1 MADDPSVLTRQ
12 MHIRV
17 DPKTFQK
24 MAVFCV
30 ECQVSWSEFINSAIE
45 ERLAQEDSTQGGRA

>member
-1 MADDPSVLTRQ
+1 MEQTGILTRQ

-24 MAVFCV
+24 MAVFCA
-30 ECQVSWSEFINSAIE
+30 ENTLSWSEFINAAIE
-45 ERLAQEDSTQGGRA
+45 ERLAQEQGD